1 MNKTICNLLAQM
13 HTLDTWNYKRSLL
26 SLFISRMSFEDKQK
40 YQELG
45 HFVNRIRRGSP

>member
-1 MNKTICNLLAQM
+1 MTICELFTHM

-40 YQELG
+40 YQGLG
-45 HFVNRIRRGSP
+45 HFINRIRRGSP